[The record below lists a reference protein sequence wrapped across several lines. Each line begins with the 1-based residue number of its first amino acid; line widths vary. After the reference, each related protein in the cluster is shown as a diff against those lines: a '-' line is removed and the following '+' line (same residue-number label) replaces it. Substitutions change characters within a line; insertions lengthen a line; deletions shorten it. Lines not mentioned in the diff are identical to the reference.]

1 MIKNKHIT
9 FRVTEE
15 EYNKIAK
22 KAKKAGMTVSRY
34 IALSAL
40 GNTITSIDGL
50 PDVEKQLIKIGTNLN
65 QAVMLCH
72 QGRITTLG
80 LESTRE
86 ELKNIWQCLN
96 SLTEGIKR

>member
-1 MIKNKHIT
+1 LIKNKHIT

-15 EYNKIAK
+15 EYNKISK
-22 KAKKAGMTVSRY
+22 KAKQAGMTISRY
-34 IALSAL
+34 IAISSL
-40 GNTITSIDGL
+40 GNTIVSIEGL

-72 QGRITTLG
+72 QGRITTIA

-86 ELKNIWQCLN
+86 ELKKIWQCLN
-96 SLTEGIKR
+96 LLTEGIKR

>member
-1 MIKNKHIT
+1 M
-9 FRVTEE
+9 TEE

-34 IALSAL
+34 MALSAL
-40 GNTITSIDGL
+40 GNKVISIDGIA
-50 PDVEKQLIKIGTNLN
+50 DIQKQLIKIGTNLN

-72 QGRITTLG
+72 QGRITTLS

-86 ELKNIWQCLN
+86 ELKNIWRYWN

>member
-15 EYNKIAK
+15 EYNKIDG
-22 KAKKAGMTVSRY
+22 KAKKAGMTISRY

-40 GNTITSIDGL
+40 GNKVISIDGIA
-50 PDVEKQLIKIGTNLN
+50 DIQRQLIRIGTNLN

-72 QGRITTLG
+72 QGKITTLS

-86 ELKNIWQCLN
+86 ELKNIWRYWN
-96 SLTEGIKR
+96 SLTEEIKC

>member
-9 FRVTEE
+9 FRVTEK

-22 KAKKAGMTVSRY
+22 KAKRAGMTVSRY

-72 QGRITTLG
+72 QGRITTLA

-86 ELKNIWQCLN
+86 ELKKTWQCLN
-96 SLTEGIKR
+96 LLTEGIKR